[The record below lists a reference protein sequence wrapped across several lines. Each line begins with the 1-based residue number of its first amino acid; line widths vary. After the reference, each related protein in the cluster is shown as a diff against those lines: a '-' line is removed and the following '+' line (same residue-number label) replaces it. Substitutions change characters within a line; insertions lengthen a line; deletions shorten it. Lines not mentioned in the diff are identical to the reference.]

1 LRVAGAIVLETVAFV
16 IWNLASR
23 TPLALLRDARRAFAD
38 PRLFVTGALAAVI
51 GTIFLGAAI
60 VLVFPAL
67 TDPAAEFPAV
77 ELGSLLV
84 ALALEFLIGDDIRT
98 LLGGSQ
104 RTR

>member
-1 LRVAGAIVLETVAFV
+1 METVAFV

-23 TPLALLRDARRAFAD
+23 TPLGLVRDARRAFAN
-38 PRLFVTGALAAVI
+38 PRLFITGALAALI
-51 GTIFLGAAI
+51 GAIFLGAAT

-67 TDPAAEFPAV
+67 TDPASEFPAV

-84 ALALEFLIGDDIRT
+84 ALAIEFLIGDDIRT

-104 RTR
+104 RTS

>member
-1 LRVAGAIVLETVAFV
+1 LRVAGAIVLDTVAFV
-16 IWNLASR
+16 IWNLSSR
-23 TPLALLRDARRAFAD
+23 TPLGLVRDARRAFAN
-38 PRLFVTGALAAVI
+38 PRLFITGGLAALI

-67 TDPAAEFPAV
+67 TDAAAEFPGI

-84 ALALEFLIGDDIRT
+84 ALALEFLIGDDVRT

>member
-1 LRVAGAIVLETVAFV
+1 METVAFV

-23 TPLALLRDARRAFAD
+23 TPLGLVRDARRAFAN
-38 PRLFVTGALAAVI
+38 PRLFITGALAALI
-51 GTIFLGAAI
+51 GAIFLGAAI

-67 TDPAAEFPAV
+67 TDPASEFPAV

-84 ALALEFLIGDDIRT
+84 ALAIEFLIGDDIRT

-104 RTR
+104 RTS